1 MTEKSI
7 TDVRYLQDA
16 MKHHLDQ
23 FILNTQV
30 LVEGGPTF
38 TGITCTHLLTMNL
51 KKSLFLSKELLLCL
65 NNLENQQPKQD
76 QIMIK
81 ENSQD
86 ELGIFFNLSAHMAC
100 IASSDGFFQKV
111 SSGFI
116 ETLGFSEQEL
126 LAKPFVE
133 FVHPDDVQPTIDI
146 MKPLTLGKP
155 VVRFLNRYICKNGS
169 YKWLEWTARFTTSK
183 QAIYAVAR
191 DISDYNKAK
200 EKLSKLEL
208 LYNNLGRQALI
219 DSSDVDSEQNFISRV
234 TGTLMIH
241 IADSNYD
248 VSSLA
253 ESLFM
258 SRSTLQ
264 RKIKIESGMTAA
276 VFIRDVRLAKAH
288 DYIMKEMH
296 RTFAE
301 TAYAVGFKHIGH
313 FSKLYK
319 KYVLKITN
327 LDV

>member
-1 MTEKSI
+1 MTEKST
-7 TDVRYLQDA
+7 TDLYYLKDG
-16 MKHHLDQ
+16 MKHHLNE
-23 FILNTQV
+23 FILNTQLMV
-30 LVEGGPTF
+30 KSAPTF
-38 TGITCTHLLTMNL
+38 RGSICNHLLTKNL
-51 KKSLFLSKELLLCL
+51 RKSLLLSKELLLCL
-65 NNLENQQPKQD
+65 NNLENQQPKKGHTV
-76 QIMIK
+76 IK

-86 ELGIFFNLSAHMAC
+86 ELGVFFNLSTHMAC

-133 FVHPDDVQPTIDI
+133 FVHPDDVQQTIDI
-146 MKPLTLGKP
+146 MKPLKLGEP

-169 YKWLEWTARFTTSK
+169 YKSLEWTARFTTSK

-200 EKLSKLEL
+200 EKLSKLEF
-208 LYNNLGRQALI
+208 LYNDLGRQTLI

-248 VSSLA
+248 VSALA

-288 DYIMKEMH
+288 DYIMKDMH